1 MLKELFAWILGK
13 GVRLSYTIRFG
24 GGKPDKRSQG
34 SR

>member
-1 MLKELFAWILGK
+1 MLKQLFTWIRGK

-24 GGKPDKRSQG
+24 GGKADKRSPG